1 MRKELL
7 RNLPKVD
14 ILLKDEELEIYAK
27 SIDYYTFSSSI
38 KEGIDLMRE
47 RILKDEIN
55 SYTKDDII
63 LEIKNI
69 IEKKQENNLKKVI
82 NGTGTI
88 IHTNLGRSIFDERIL
103 KKSFDVL
110 TSYNNLEFDLES
122 GKRGSRYS
130 HIEKLIC
137 DILNV
142 EGAIVVNNNAA
153 AVLLCLN
160 EFAKE
165 KEVIV
170 SRGELVEIGGSFR
183 IPEIMKFAGADLK
196 EVGTTNRTYI
206 EDYENSITENSKIL
220 LKVHTSNYK
229 IMGFT
234 HEPTRNEIVKLAEER
249 DIISM
254 EDAGSGILIDLS
266 KYNLKK
272 ETTIQEIIK
281 SGMDLITFSGD
292 KLLGGPQAG
301 IIVGK
306 KKYIERLKKNQ
317 YLRTI
322 RVDKIT
328 IAILENIFKLYREE
342 KEALSKIPT
351 LKYITENI
359 LEVERR
365 AKLFSTY
372 LKERKVLNKVVN
384 TFGYI
389 GGGSMPEEKIKSY
402 GVEIISS
409 FKPNELQNKL
419 RNMKVPVIGRIEKD
433 KFIIDLKAISE
444 KELNFLAD
452 IISKTLLEGNL

>member
-1 MRKELL
+1 
-7 RNLPKVD
+7 
-14 ILLKDEELEIYAK
+14 
-27 SIDYYTFSSSI
+27 
-38 KEGIDLMRE
+38 
-47 RILKDEIN
+47 
-55 SYTKDDII
+55 
-63 LEIKNI
+63 
-69 IEKKQENNLKKVI
+69 
-82 NGTGTI
+82 
-88 IHTNLGRSIFDERIL
+88 
-103 KKSFDVL
+103 
-110 TSYNNLEFDLES
+110 
-122 GKRGSRYS
+122 
-130 HIEKLIC
+130 
-137 DILNV
+137 
-142 EGAIVVNNNAA
+142 
-153 AVLLCLN
+153 
-160 EFAKE
+160 
-165 KEVIV
+165 
-170 SRGELVEIGGSFR
+170 
-183 IPEIMKFAGADLK
+183 
-196 EVGTTNRTYI
+196 
-206 EDYENSITENSKIL
+206 
-220 LKVHTSNYK
+220 
-229 IMGFT
+229 
-234 HEPTRNEIVKLAEER
+234 
-249 DIISM
+249 M

>member
-63 LEIKNI
+63 REIKNI

-88 IHTNLGRSIFDERIL
+88 IHTNLGRSIFDVEIL

-183 IPEIMKFAGADLK
+183 IPEIMKFAGANLK

-234 HEPTRNEIVKLAEER
+234 HEPTRNEIVKLAEEK

-272 ETTIQEIIK
+272 ETTIQEIVN

-306 KKYIERLKKNQ
+306 KKYIDRLKKNQ

-372 LKERKVLNKVVN
+372 LEERKISSKVVN

-409 FKPNELQNKL
+409 FKPNELQIKL